1 MPTAVDEVTAKT
13 EMVEIEP
20 NTGLALKTATN
31 EEKANDEPE
40 AKISTGEAPK
50 PKDMQQKNEPGD
62 PDDAKGQTVGE
73 EKEPECHKE
82 QEADV
87 PVEVEPKTGV
97 SFPVKLNDGKQ
108 LEAVGLRKKSMLG
121 LGIKI
126 YAFGIY
132 ADNDELKALVRD
144 KIGKAPAKP
153 TKEMYHMVIDSDVG
167 TIVRLVI
174 VFSSLTM
181 SMVRK
186 NFDEGLGAAI
196 KKLTGGKKEE
206 LTKMIMG
213 EASDD
218 IKLIPGSEIEISRLP
233 GYILQT
239 KVMGEVVSNV
249 QSELL
254 CRAYMYLYLGD
265 DPFDKEAKDK
275 FGSSLLHL
283 F

>member
-40 AKISTGEAPK
+40 AKIST
-50 PKDMQQKNEPGD
+50 
-62 PDDAKGQTVGE
+62 DDAKSQKVGE

-87 PVEVEPKTGV
+87 PPVEVEPKTGV
-97 SFPVKLNDGKQ
+97 SFPAKLNDGKQ

-132 ADNDELKALVRD
+132 ADNHQLKALVRD

-167 TIVRLVI
+167 TTVRLVI

-254 CRAYMYLYLGD
+254 CRACMYLYLGD

>member
-62 PDDAKGQTVGE
+62 PDDAKSQKVGE

-132 ADNDELKALVRD
+132 ADNDQLKALVRD

-206 LTKMIMG
+206 LKMIMG